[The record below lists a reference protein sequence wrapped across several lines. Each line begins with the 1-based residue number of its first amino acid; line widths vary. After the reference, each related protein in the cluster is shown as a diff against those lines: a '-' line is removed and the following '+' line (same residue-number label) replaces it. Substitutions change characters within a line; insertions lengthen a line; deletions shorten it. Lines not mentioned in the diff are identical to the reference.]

1 VEGVNTVRHEDELS
15 REQIRLIEQFEADYN
30 AIDNYL
36 RKSLGTDRQVS
47 FTHLVNQYSERH
59 RGWGQGELLRTI
71 ADIRN
76 AIVHGKTEPYRY
88 VAIPTSTIAQ
98 QLSNCR
104 DRLLNPARAIPK
116 FQRTVEILSME
127 ESLAGVLNKIDERD
141 YSQFPVYQEREFR
154 GLLTENGITR
164 WLAHHVA
171 TELSLIELAEVPVSK
186 VLKKEEHRKNCRFVS
201 RNVPV
206 DDVRGLFAAQPVL
219 EAVLITANGSQAE
232 KLLGIATR
240 WDVLQLD

>member
-1 VEGVNTVRHEDELS
+1 MRHEDELS
-15 REQIRLIEQFEADYN
+15 REQIRLVEQFEADYN
-30 AIDNYL
+30 AIDNFL

-59 RGWGQGELLRTI
+59 RGWGNGELLRTI

-116 FQRTVEILSME
+116 FQHTVQILSME

-141 YSQFPVYQEREFR
+141 YSQFPVYQERLFR

-171 TELSLIELAEVPVSK
+171 TELSLIELGDVRVSH
-186 VLKKEEHRKNCRFVS
+186 VLKEEENRKNWKFVS
-201 RNVPV
+201 RSVRV
-206 DDVRGLFAAQPVL
+206 DDVRGLFAIQPVL
-219 EAVLITANGSQAE
+219 EAVLITANGNE
-232 KLLGIATR
+232 TERLLGIATR
-240 WDVLQLD
+240 WDVLQLA